1 MYNWPRTAALSLF
14 GLLAGIAAGIPAASI
29 YLNLAAGLGVNEGQP
44 FSFVTEFPGFDAL
57 SAGPWAIAV
66 RIIAAAALAFAVLAF
81 LMSIRQELTEY
92 GQSRFQ
98 TKRELAKAGLL
109 RPIGEGLVFAKLGR
123 PDKKKRPYVSARY
136 DKFPHCLVVAPTR
149 AGKGVG
155 YVIPNMLLFPGSTV
169 VLDVKGEIFEATA
182 RHRLA
187 QGDHVFRFA
196 PFDFDRPSHR
206 YNPLER
212 VAKIPHPDRRYTEL
226 AKIAD
231 YFLTVSD
238 KGSAGDFLTE
248 GRELFVAAGLLAIE
262 RERATIGEITRIL
275 FGSGATQEQ
284 YKAMAAEVVHPSARR
299 SFTKFAG
306 YSERTLS
313 SHASVLSGAGLT
325 LWNNPAVDKATAA
338 NDFSFGDLRKRPQSV
353 YLVVNADD
361 IKTLA
366 PLIRLFFGEL
376 IATLRATLPDKK
388 SEPWPV
394 MVMLDEF
401 DQLGPMPIV
410 EQALKQLA
418 GHGARV
424 SIITQSIP
432 GLDNIYGENI
442 RLSLESAAGMKLF
455 LSPNEKKTAA
465 EVSEGLGKT
474 TKLSVSDSLSRDT
487 GLRAKRSISRRMEE
501 RPLLSPDEIKR
512 LSPMKV
518 ILLPERQNPIM
529 AERIVYYEDPTFR
542 ALIDKQT
549 GALPYPPVEIAE
561 IAALRAEVAELRE
574 QFGAIRH
581 RARPKGLAVGM
592 VEEPAFT
599 QERETTAE
607 PARTGPASAAN
618 ASVKEPIPTEGS
630 ATEDQDDDL
639 FAAFAGEIVAD
650 LQSFEK
656 VVDAHRQTEAVTHAA
671 QRAEA
676 L

>member
-1 MYNWPRTAALSLF
+1 MYNWPRTAALSLL
-14 GLLAGIAAGIPAASI
+14 GLLTGIAAGIPAASI
-29 YLNLAAGLGVNEGQP
+29 YLNLAAGRGVNEGQP
-44 FSFVTEFPGFDAL
+44 FSFVTEFPGIEGLA
-57 SAGPWAIAV
+57 AGPWATAV
-66 RIIAAAALAFAVLAF
+66 KIIAAAALAFAVLAF

-109 RPIGEGLVFAKLGR
+109 RPIGDGLVFAKLGR
-123 PDKKKRPYVSARY
+123 PEKVKPYISARY

-155 YVIPNMLLFPGSTV
+155 YVVPNMLLFPGSTI
-169 VLDVKGEIFEATA
+169 VLDVKGEIFEATS
-182 RHRLA
+182 RHRA
-187 QGDHVFRFA
+187 SQGDRIFRFA
-196 PFDFDRPSHR
+196 PFDFDHPSHR

-212 VAKIPHPDRRYTEL
+212 VARIPHPDRRYTEL
-226 AKIAD
+226 AKVAD

-238 KGSAGDFLTE
+238 KGNAGDFLTE

-262 RERATIGEITRIL
+262 RERPTIGEITRIL
-275 FGSGATQEQ
+275 FGSGATQDH
-284 YKAMAAEVVHPSARR
+284 YKAMAEEVAHPSARR
-299 SFTKFAG
+299 TFTKFAG
-306 YSERTLS
+306 YSDRTLS

-325 LWNNPAVDKATAA
+325 LWNNPAVDKATGA
-338 NDFSFGDLRKRPQSV
+338 NDFSFSDLRKRPQSV

-388 SEPWPV
+388 AEPWPV

-432 GLDNIYGENI
+432 GLDNIYGENV

-474 TKLSVSDSLSRDT
+474 TKLSVSDSLSRDQ
-487 GLRAKRSISRRMEE
+487 GLRTRRSISRRMEE

-542 ALIDKQT
+542 ALIEKQS
-549 GALPYPPVEIAE
+549 GPLPYPPVEIAE
-561 IAALRAEVAELRE
+561 IVALRAEVAELRE

-581 RARPKGLAVGM
+581 RARPKGFAASIAVAPKE
-592 VEEPAFT
+592 VPPA
-599 QERETTAE
+599 AE
-607 PARTGPASAAN
+607 PTPAERAA
-618 ASVKEPIPTEGS
+618 
-630 ATEDQDDDL
+630 EDNGDDL

-650 LQSFEK
+650 LQSFGN
-656 VVDAHRQTEAVTHAA
+656 VVDERRQIEQAA
-671 QRAEA
+671 AIGQMTPP
-676 L
+676 

>member
-1 MYNWPRTAALSLF
+1 MYNWPRTAALSAL
-14 GLLAGIAAGIPAASI
+14 GLLAGIAAGVPAASI
-29 YLNLAAGLGVNEGQP
+29 YLNHAAGLGLNGGEP
-44 FSFVTEFPGFDAL
+44 FSFVTDFPGFSGL
-57 SAGPWAIAV
+57 GVGPWAIAA
-66 RIIAAAALAFAVLAF
+66 RIVATAALALAVLAC
-81 LMSIRQELTEY
+81 LMSLRQELTEY

-98 TKRELAKAGLL
+98 TKAELKKAGLVQPL
-109 RPIGEGLVFAKLGR
+109 GEGLVFAKLGR
-123 PDKKKRPYVSARY
+123 PEKARPYVSARY

-169 VLDVKGEIFEATA
+169 VLDVKGEIFEATS
-182 RHRLA
+182 RHRA
-187 QGDHVFRFA
+187 SQGDRIFRFA
-196 PFDFDRPSHR
+196 PFDFDHPGHR

-212 VAKIPHPDRRYTEL
+212 VARIAHPDRRYTEL

-238 KGSAGDFLTE
+238 KGNAGDFLTE

-262 RERATIGEITRIL
+262 RERPTIGEIARIL
-275 FGSGATQEQ
+275 FGSGATQDH
-284 YKAMAAEVVHPSARR
+284 YKAMAAEVGHPSARR
-299 SFTKFAG
+299 TFRKFAG
-306 YSERTLS
+306 YSDRTLS
-313 SHASVLSGAGLT
+313 SYASVLSGAGLT
-325 LWNNPAVDKATAA
+325 LWNNPAVDKATGA
-338 NDFSFGDLRKRPQSV
+338 NDFSFADLRRRPQSV

-376 IATLRATLPDKK
+376 IATLRATLPDRKG
-388 SEPWPV
+388 EPWPV

-465 EVSEGLGKT
+465 EVSDGLGKT

-501 RPLLSPDEIKR
+501 RPLLSPDEIRR

-529 AERIVYYEDPTFR
+529 AERIVYFEDPTFR
-542 ALIDKQT
+542 ALIEKQS
-549 GALPYPPVEIAE
+549 GPLPYPPSEIAE
-561 IAALRAEVAELRE
+561 IAVLRAEVAELRE
-574 QFGAIRH
+574 RIGAIRH
-581 RARPKGLAVGM
+581 RSRPAGLA
-592 VEEPAFT
+592 
-599 QERETTAE
+599 
-607 PARTGPASAAN
+607 ASIVAAPE
-618 ASVKEPIPTEGS
+618 AAPLVQGPIPSES
-630 ATEDQDDDL
+630 ATEVNDASP
-639 FAAFAGEIVAD
+639 FTAVAGEVSES
-650 LQSFEK
+650 LQSFETLVDERRHSKQAADAALK
-656 VVDAHRQTEAVTHAA
+656 VQVRP
-671 QRAEA
+671 AEGGA
-676 L
+676 SPRLVADPA